1 MKPWKFCASGITRAL
16 VDASGDIGV
25 GDPPPGKDGWTIGAV
40 PLSADG
46 TPTRHI
52 QLAGAAVTTSGDAFQ
67 HVVIDRRRYSHI
79 VDPRTGLGLTDQ
91 SGVTV
96 IAPDCMSA
104 DSLATAVS
112 VLGPGKGLQLIEQT
126 PGAAAFIV
134 RNLDGKL
141 ETYESKRFAEYEID
155 FK

>member
-1 MKPWKFCASGITRAL
+1 M
-16 VDASGDIGV
+16 
-25 GDPPPGKDGWTIGAV
+25 

-52 QLAGAAVTTSGDAFQ
+52 QLASAAVTTSGDAFQ
-67 HVVIDRRRYSHI
+67 HVVIDGRRYSHI

-96 IAPDCMSA
+96 IAPDCMTA

-112 VLGPGKGLQLIEQT
+112 VLGPGK
-126 PGAAAFIV
+126 AC
-134 RNLDGKL
+134 N
-141 ETYESKRFAEYEID
+141 
-155 FK
+155 